1 MKENSLLVVNN
12 LRVSLKNSSK
22 KKILLNNISFTVPDN
37 KVVAIVGESGS
48 GKSLTALSI
57 LRLLS
62 EKTYAS
68 SGSIVFNQNEIFSL
82 DINDIQKIRGNDIA
96 MIFQEPMSALNP
108 TMAIGKQLIEM
119 CERHLNIASTEI
131 IEKINN
137 LIKKVKLNHIKN
149 LLNKYPHEI
158 SGGQKQRIMIAMAL
172 LCSPSLLIADEP
184 TTALDVTVQKE
195 IIQLIKKLQKSEKLS
210 VLFISH
216 DLSLVKQI
224 ADHIIIMK
232 DGKIIEQGT
241 NNKIFNS
248 PKELYTKALIS
259 IRPSKKIRVKE
270 LPTIE
275 KYLKNQ
281 YDKRII
287 KSKQREQN
295 HKKIY
300 SSPPLLKIININKTY
315 ISKVGLFSPKDH
327 FSALKKISLEL
338 YEGETLGLVGESGC
352 GKTTLA
358 KTILQ
363 IEKANS
369 GSIIYK
375 GVKLEELSKSELK
388 NFRKDIQFIF
398 QDPYSSLNPKLN
410 VLETIIEPI
419 KYHGILTKRNDL
431 IKKATSLLADVGLSS
446 EFLSRY
452 PHELSGGQKQ
462 RVGIARAISLN
473 PKILICDEAVS
484 ALDVSVQAQVLNL
497 LNKLKD
503 KYDFTYIFISHD
515 LSVIKHMCDSMIVMN
530 KGKIEEAGD
539 PDKIFAKPKN
549 KYTKKLIDA
558 IP

>member
-22 KKILLNNISFTVPDN
+22 KKILLNNISFTVPNN

-62 EKTYAS
+62 EKTYTS
-68 SGSIVFNQNEIFSL
+68 SGRILFNKNEIFSL

-108 TMAIGKQLIEM
+108 TMAIGEQLIEM

-287 KSKQREQN
+287 QSTQREQD

-375 GVKLEELSKSELK
+375 GVKLEKLSKSELK
-388 NFRKDIQFIF
+388 NFRKDIQLIF

-410 VLETIIEPI
+410 VVDTIIEPI

-515 LSVIKHMCDSMIVMN
+515 LSVVKHMCDNMIVMN

>member
-68 SGSIVFNQNEIFSL
+68 SGSIVFNKNEIFSL

-375 GVKLEELSKSELK
+375 GVKLEKLSKSELK
-388 NFRKDIQFIF
+388 NFRKDIQLIF

-410 VLETIIEPI
+410 VVDTIIEPI

-515 LSVIKHMCDSMIVMN
+515 LSVVKHMCDNMIVMN

-549 KYTKKLIDA
+549 KYTQKLIDA

>member
-22 KKILLNNISFTVPDN
+22 KKILLNNISFTVPNN

-68 SGSIVFNQNEIFSL
+68 SGRILFNKNEIFSL

-108 TMAIGKQLIEM
+108 TMAIGEQLIEM

-287 KSKQREQN
+287 KSKQREQD

-375 GVKLEELSKSELK
+375 GVKLEKLSKSELK
-388 NFRKDIQFIF
+388 NFRKDIQLIF

-410 VLETIIEPI
+410 VVDTIIEPI

-497 LNKLKD
+497 LNRLKD

-515 LSVIKHMCDSMIVMN
+515 LSVVKHMCDSMIVMN

>member
-22 KKILLNNISFTVPDN
+22 KKILLNNISFTVPNN

-62 EKTYAS
+62 EKTYTS
-68 SGSIVFNQNEIFSL
+68 SGRILFNKNEIFSL

-131 IEKINN
+131 KEKINN

-287 KSKQREQN
+287 QSTQREQD

-315 ISKVGLFSPKDH
+315 ISKIGLFSPKDH

-375 GVKLEELSKSELK
+375 GVKLEKLSKSELK
-388 NFRKDIQFIF
+388 NFRKDIQLIF

-410 VLETIIEPI
+410 VVDTIIEPI

-515 LSVIKHMCDSMIVMN
+515 LSVVKHMCDNMIVMN

>member
-22 KKILLNNISFTVPDN
+22 KKILLNNISFKIPNN

-62 EKTYAS
+62 EKTYTS
-68 SGSIVFNQNEIFSL
+68 SGSILFNQNEIFRL

-108 TMAIGKQLIEM
+108 TMAIGEQLIEM
-119 CERHLNIASTEI
+119 CERHLNIASTDI
-131 IEKINN
+131 KEKINN

-375 GVKLEELSKSELK
+375 GVKLEKLSKSELK
-388 NFRKDIQFIF
+388 NFRKDIQLIF

-410 VLETIIEPI
+410 VVDTIIEPI

-515 LSVIKHMCDSMIVMN
+515 LSVVKHMCDNMIVMN

>member
-82 DINDIQKIRGNDIA
+82 DINDMQKIRGNDIA

-375 GVKLEELSKSELK
+375 GVKLEKLSKSELK
-388 NFRKDIQFIF
+388 NFRKDIQLIF

-410 VLETIIEPI
+410 VVDTIIEPI

-515 LSVIKHMCDSMIVMN
+515 LSVVKHMCDNMIVMN

>member
-300 SSPPLLKIININKTY
+300 SNPPLLKIININKTY

-327 FSALKKISLEL
+327 FIALKKISLEL

-375 GVKLEELSKSELK
+375 GVKLEKLSKSELK
-388 NFRKDIQFIF
+388 NFRKDIQLIF

-410 VLETIIEPI
+410 VVDTIIEPI

-515 LSVIKHMCDSMIVMN
+515 LSVVKHMCDNMIVMN

>member
-22 KKILLNNISFTVPDN
+22 KKILLNNISFIIPNN

-375 GVKLEELSKSELK
+375 GVKLEKLSKSELK
-388 NFRKDIQFIF
+388 NFRKDIQLIF

-410 VLETIIEPI
+410 VVDTIIEPI

-497 LNKLKD
+497 LNRLKD

>member
-22 KKILLNNISFTVPDN
+22 KKILLNNISFTVPNN

-62 EKTYAS
+62 EKTYTS
-68 SGSIVFNQNEIFSL
+68 TGSIVFNNNEIFSL
-82 DINDIQKIRGNDIA
+82 DITDIQKIRGNDIA

-375 GVKLEELSKSELK
+375 GVKLEKLSKSELK
-388 NFRKDIQFIF
+388 NFRKDIQLIF

-410 VLETIIEPI
+410 VVDTIIEPI

-515 LSVIKHMCDSMIVMN
+515 LSVVKHMCDNMIVMN

-549 KYTKKLIDA
+549 KYTQKLIDA

>member
-1 MKENSLLVVNN
+1 MTSIIKIKDLHIGFHSHDSETSVVKN
-12 LRVSLKNSSK
+12 LNM
-22 KKILLNNISFTVPDN
+22 NIPNGKTV
-37 KVVAIVGESGS
+37 ALVGESGS
-48 GKSLTALSI
+48 GKSVTALSI
-57 LRLLS
+57 LKLLPYPNAFHKKGEIIFK
-62 EKTYAS
+62 EK
-68 SGSIVFNQNEIFSL
+68 NLLELKDNEMR
-82 DINDIQKIRGNDIA
+82 KIRGKSITS
-96 MIFQEPMSALNP
+96 IFQEPMTSLNP
-108 TMAIGKQLIEM
+108 LHTVEKQI
-119 CERHLNIASTEI
+119 NEI
-131 IEKINN
+131 IMLHTSISFNQASKIT
-137 LIKKVKLNHIKN
+137 IE
-149 LLNKYPHEI
+149 LLKQVGLHDIAKRLKAFPHEL
-158 SGGQKQRIMIAMAL
+158 SGGQRQRVMIAMSIANK
-172 LCSPSLLIADEP
+172 PELLIADEP

-287 KSKQREQN
+287 QSTQREQD

-375 GVKLEELSKSELK
+375 GVKLEKLSKSELK
-388 NFRKDIQFIF
+388 NFRKDIQLIF

-410 VLETIIEPI
+410 VVDTIIEPI

-497 LNKLKD
+497 LNRLKD

-515 LSVIKHMCDSMIVMN
+515 LSVVKHMCDNMIVMN

-539 PDKIFAKPKN
+539 PDKIFEKPKN

>member
-22 KKILLNNISFTVPDN
+22 KKILLHNISFKIPNN

-68 SGSIVFNQNEIFSL
+68 SGSILFNKNEIFSL

-287 KSKQREQN
+287 QSTQREQD

-375 GVKLEELSKSELK
+375 GVKLEKLSKSELK
-388 NFRKDIQFIF
+388 NFRKDIQLIF

-410 VLETIIEPI
+410 VVDTIIEPI

-497 LNKLKD
+497 LNRLKD

-515 LSVIKHMCDSMIVMN
+515 LSVVKHMCDSIIVMN

>member
-375 GVKLEELSKSELK
+375 GVKLEKLSKSELK
-388 NFRKDIQFIF
+388 NFRKDIQLIF

-410 VLETIIEPI
+410 VVDTIIEPI

>member
-22 KKILLNNISFTVPDN
+22 KKILLNNISFTVPNN

-62 EKTYAS
+62 EKTYTS
-68 SGSIVFNQNEIFSL
+68 SGSILFNKNEIFSL

-108 TMAIGKQLIEM
+108 TMAIGEQLIEM
-119 CERHLNIASTEI
+119 CERHLNIASTDI
-131 IEKINN
+131 KEKINN

-327 FSALKKISLEL
+327 FIALKKISLEL

-375 GVKLEELSKSELK
+375 GVKLEKLSKSELK
-388 NFRKDIQFIF
+388 NFRKDIQLIF

-410 VLETIIEPI
+410 VVDTIIEPI

-431 IKKATSLLADVGLSS
+431 IRKATSLLADVGLSS

>member
-22 KKILLNNISFTVPDN
+22 KKILLQNISFTIPNN

-62 EKTYAS
+62 DKIYTS
-68 SGSIVFNQNEIFSL
+68 SGSILFNKNEIFSL
-82 DINDIQKIRGNDIA
+82 DITDIQKIRGNDIA

-287 KSKQREQN
+287 QSTQREQD

-375 GVKLEELSKSELK
+375 GVKLEKLSKSELK
-388 NFRKDIQFIF
+388 NFRKDIQLIF

-410 VLETIIEPI
+410 VVDTIIEPI

-515 LSVIKHMCDSMIVMN
+515 LSVVKHMCDNMIVMN

-539 PDKIFAKPKN
+539 PDKIFEKPKN

>member
-375 GVKLEELSKSELK
+375 GVKLEKLSKSELK

-410 VLETIIEPI
+410 VVDTIIEPI

-515 LSVIKHMCDSMIVMN
+515 LSVVKHMCDNMIVMN